1 MEVLRSISEIKEK
14 VNEWKSNGL
23 SVGFVPTMGY
33 LHAGHKS
40 LIEKASSEN
49 DRVVVSV
56 FVNPKQFDNENDLET
71 YPSNL
76 QGDKA
81 LVADAGGDI
90 IFAPTAAEMYP
101 DGFATLVDIEGLDK
115 ELCGAT
121 RPGHF
126 RGVCTVV
133 TKLFLIV
140 TPDRAYFGEK
150 DFQQLAIIKR
160 FTKDLNIPVEIIGC
174 SIIREEDG
182 LAMSS
187 RNAKLSEE
195 ERRKAL
201 IIIEA
206 LNIIKEM
213 VYQGTSDVEE
223 LKKEAARK
231 ISTMDI
237 AKIDYFEIVDPDT
250 LEKIDVVKERA
261 LAATAVF
268 IGKTRL
274 IDNMIIGE

>member
-1 MEVLRSISEIKEK
+1 MDVLRSVDEIRKK
-14 VNEWKSNGL
+14 VQQWKKDGC

-33 LHAGHKS
+33 LHDGHKS
-40 LIEKASSEN
+40 LIEKAASEN
-49 DRVVVSV
+49 DKVVVSV
-56 FVNPKQFDNENDLET
+56 FVNPKQFDNASDLET
-71 YPSNL
+71 YPSNI
-76 QGDKA
+76 QGDKD
-81 LVADAGGDI
+81 LVTVAGGDI

-101 DGFATLVDIEGLDK
+101 DGFATMVDIEGLDK

-133 TKLFLIV
+133 TKLFMIV
-140 TPDRAYFGEK
+140 APDRAYFGEK

-160 FTKDLNIPVEIIGC
+160 FTKDMNIPVEVIGC
-174 SIIREEDG
+174 PIVREEDG

-187 RNAKLSEE
+187 RNSKLSPE

-206 LNIIKEM
+206 LNVIKEM
-213 VYQGTSDVEE
+213 VYQGTTDVEE
-223 LKKEAARK
+223 LKKEAFRK

-250 LEKIDVVKERA
+250 LEKIDVVKEKA

>member
-1 MEVLRSISEIKEK
+1 MDVLRSVDEIRRK
-14 VNEWKSNGL
+14 VQIWKNEGY

-33 LHAGHKS
+33 LHEGHKS
-40 LIEKASSEN
+40 LIEKAASEN
-49 DRVVVSV
+49 DKVIVSV
-56 FVNPKQFDNENDLET
+56 FVNPKQFDNKTDLET
-71 YPSNL
+71 YPSNI
-76 QGDKA
+76 QGDKE
-81 LVADAGGDI
+81 LVENAGGDV
-90 IFAPTAAEMYP
+90 IFAPTTAEMYP
-101 DGFATLVDIEGLDK
+101 NGFATLVDIEGLDK

-121 RPGHF
+121 RTGHF

-140 TPDRAYFGEK
+140 APDRAYFGEK

-160 FTKDLNIPVEIIGC
+160 FTKDLNIPVEIVGC
-174 SIIREEDG
+174 PIVREENG

-187 RNAKLSEE
+187 RNSKLSLEE
-195 ERRKAL
+195 KRKAL

-206 LNIIKEM
+206 LNVIKEM
-213 VYQGTSDVEE
+213 VYQGTVDAEE
-223 LKKEAARK
+223 LKKEAVRK
-231 ISTMDI
+231 ISTIDI

-250 LEKIDVVKERA
+250 LEKIDEVREKA

>member
-1 MEVLRSISEIKEK
+1 MEVLRSISEIREK
-14 VNEWKSNGL
+14 VQQWKNNGL

-40 LIEKASSEN
+40 LIEKAASEN

-56 FVNPKQFDNENDLET
+56 FVNPKQFDNANDLET

-76 QGDKA
+76 QGDKKLA
-81 LVADAGGDI
+81 EEAGGNI

-101 DGFATLVDIEGLDK
+101 DGFATLVDTEGLDK

-140 TPDRAYFGEK
+140 APDRAYFGEK

-174 SIIREEDG
+174 PIVREEDG

-187 RNAKLSEE
+187 RNAKLSED

-213 VYQGTSDVEE
+213 VYQGTTDVEK
-223 LKKEAARK
+223 LKKEAVRK

-237 AKIDYFEIVDPDT
+237 AKVDYFEIVDPDT
-250 LEKIDVVKERA
+250 LEKIDVVKEKA

>member
-81 LVADAGGDI
+81 LIAGAGGDI

-174 SIIREEDG
+174 PIVREEDG

-223 LKKEAARK
+223 LKKEASRK

-250 LEKIDVVKERA
+250 LEKIDVVKEKA

>member
-14 VNEWKSNGL
+14 VQQWKNSGF

-40 LIEKASSEN
+40 LIEKAASEN
-49 DRVVVSV
+49 DKVVVSV

-76 QGDKA
+76 QRDKR

-101 DGFATLVDIEGLDK
+101 AGFATLVDIEGLDQ

-140 TPDRAYFGEK
+140 SPDRAYFGEK

-160 FTKDLNIPVEIIGC
+160 FTKDLNIPVEVIGC
-174 SIIREEDG
+174 PIVREEDG

-237 AKIDYFEIVDPDT
+237 AKIDYFEIVDPNT
-250 LEKIDVVKERA
+250 LEKIDVVKEKA

>member
-1 MEVLRSISEIKEK
+1 MDVLRSVSEIRKK
-14 VNEWKSNGL
+14 VQQWKREGC

-33 LHAGHKS
+33 LHEGHKS
-40 LIEKASSEN
+40 LIEKAASEN
-49 DRVVVSV
+49 DKVVVSV
-56 FVNPKQFDNENDLET
+56 FVNPKQFDNASDLET
-71 YPSNL
+71 YPSNI
-76 QGDKA
+76 QGDKD
-81 LVADAGGDI
+81 LVTVAGGDI

-101 DGFATLVDIEGLDK
+101 DGFATMVDIEGLDK

-133 TKLFLIV
+133 TKLFMIV
-140 TPDRAYFGEK
+140 APDRAYFGEK

-160 FTKDLNIPVEIIGC
+160 FTKDMNIPVEVIGC
-174 SIIREEDG
+174 PIVREEDG

-187 RNAKLSEE
+187 RNSKLSDE
-195 ERRKAL
+195 ERRKSL

-206 LNIIKEM
+206 LNVIKEM
-213 VYQGTSDVEE
+213 VYQGTTDVEE
-223 LKKEAARK
+223 LKKEAFRK

-237 AKIDYFEIVDPDT
+237 AKVDYFEIVDPHR
-250 LEKIDVVKERA
+250 LEKIDVVKEKA

>member
-1 MEVLRSISEIKEK
+1 MDVLRSVSDIRQK
-14 VNEWKSNGL
+14 VQEWKKDGY

-33 LHAGHKS
+33 LHNGHKS
-40 LIEKASSEN
+40 LIEKAASEN
-49 DRVVVSV
+49 DKVVVSV
-56 FVNPKQFDNENDLET
+56 FVNPKQFDNAADLET
-71 YPSNL
+71 YPSNI
-76 QGDKA
+76 QGDKD
-81 LVADAGGDI
+81 LVTVAGGDI

-101 DGFATLVDIEGLDK
+101 GGFATMVDIEGLDK

-133 TKLFLIV
+133 TKLFMIV
-140 TPDRAYFGEK
+140 APDRAYFGEK

-160 FTKDLNIPVEIIGC
+160 FTKDMNIPVEVIGC
-174 SIIREEDG
+174 PIVREEDG

-187 RNAKLSEE
+187 RNSKLSDE

-206 LNIIKEM
+206 LNVIKEM
-213 VYQGTSDVEE
+213 VYQGTTDVEE
-223 LKKEAARK
+223 LKKEAFRK

-250 LEKIDVVKERA
+250 LEKIDVVKEKA

>member
-1 MEVLRSISEIKEK
+1 MDVLRSVSDIRQK
-14 VNEWKSNGL
+14 VQEWKKDGY

-33 LHAGHKS
+33 LHNGHKS
-40 LIEKASSEN
+40 LIEKAASEN
-49 DRVVVSV
+49 DKVVVSV
-56 FVNPKQFDNENDLET
+56 FVNPKQFDNAADLET
-71 YPSNL
+71 YPSNI
-76 QGDKA
+76 QGDKD
-81 LVADAGGDI
+81 LVTVAGGDI

-101 DGFATLVDIEGLDK
+101 GGFATMVDIEGLDK

-133 TKLFLIV
+133 TKLFMIV
-140 TPDRAYFGEK
+140 APDRAYFGEK

-160 FTKDLNIPVEIIGC
+160 FTKDMNIPVEVIGC
-174 SIIREEDG
+174 PIVREEDG

-187 RNAKLSEE
+187 RNSKLSDE

-206 LNIIKEM
+206 LNVIKEM
-213 VYQGTSDVEE
+213 VYQGTTDVEE
-223 LKKEAARK
+223 LKKEAFRK

-237 AKIDYFEIVDPDT
+237 AKVDYFEIVDPDT
-250 LEKIDVVKERA
+250 LEKIDVVKEKA

>member
-174 SIIREEDG
+174 SIVREEDG

>member
-81 LVADAGGDI
+81 LIAGAGGDI

-174 SIIREEDG
+174 PIVREEDG

-223 LKKEAARK
+223 LKKEASRK

-250 LEKIDVVKERA
+250 LEKIDVVKEKA

-268 IGKTRL
+268 IGETRL

>member
-1 MEVLRSISEIKEK
+1 MDVLRSVDEIRKK
-14 VNEWKSNGL
+14 VQQWKKDGC

-33 LHAGHKS
+33 LHDGHKS
-40 LIEKASSEN
+40 LIEKAASEN
-49 DRVVVSV
+49 DKVVVSV
-56 FVNPKQFDNENDLET
+56 FVNPKQFDNAADLET
-71 YPSNL
+71 YPSNI
-76 QGDKA
+76 QGDKE
-81 LVADAGGDI
+81 LVTVAGGDI

-101 DGFATLVDIEGLDK
+101 GGFATMVDIEGLDK

-133 TKLFLIV
+133 TKLFMIV
-140 TPDRAYFGEK
+140 APDRAYFGEK

-160 FTKDLNIPVEIIGC
+160 FTKDMNIPVEVIGC
-174 SIIREEDG
+174 PIVREEDG

-187 RNAKLSEE
+187 RNSKLSDE

-206 LNIIKEM
+206 LNVIKEM
-213 VYQGTSDVEE
+213 VYQGTTDVEE
-223 LKKEAARK
+223 LKKEAFRK

-250 LEKIDVVKERA
+250 LEKIDVVKEKA

>member
-1 MEVLRSISEIKEK
+1 MDIIRNIPEMKKK
-14 VNEWKSNGL
+14 VSEWKKEGY

-33 LHAGHKS
+33 LHNGHKS
-40 LIEKASSEN
+40 LIKKAAAEN
-49 DRVVVSV
+49 DKVVVSV
-56 FVNPKQFDNENDLET
+56 FVNPKQFDNPEDLGT

-76 QGDKA
+76 QGDIDLA
-81 LVADAGGDI
+81 TAGGGDL
-90 IFAPTAAEMYP
+90 IFAPTADEMYP
-101 DGFATLVDIEGLDK
+101 NGFATLVDIEGLDK

-133 TKLFLIV
+133 TKLFLIIN
-140 TPDRAYFGEK
+140 PDRAYFGEK
-150 DFQQLAIIKR
+150 DFQQLAIIRR
-160 FTKDLNIPVEIIGC
+160 FTEDLNIPVEIVGC
-174 SIIREEDG
+174 PIVREEDG

-187 RNAKLSEE
+187 RNAKLSPE
-195 ERRKAL
+195 ERNKAL

-213 VYQGTSDVEE
+213 VYQGTTDVEE
-223 LKKEAARK
+223 LKKEAFRK

-237 AKIDYFEIVDPDT
+237 AKVDYFEIVDPNT
-250 LEKIDVVKERA
+250 LEKINEVTGKS

-268 IGKTRL
+268 IGGTRL
-274 IDNMIIGE
+274 IDNIIIGG